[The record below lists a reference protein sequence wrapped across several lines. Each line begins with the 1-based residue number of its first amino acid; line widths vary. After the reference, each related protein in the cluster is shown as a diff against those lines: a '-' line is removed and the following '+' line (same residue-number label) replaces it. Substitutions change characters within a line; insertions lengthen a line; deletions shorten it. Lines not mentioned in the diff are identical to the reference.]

1 MTSLSP
7 ATLHRFMHHGIF
19 CADIGTSSLKAAF
32 ITEDGT
38 VLKFIRLLFPYPA
51 HAVDWI
57 QTFFAAWRSLP
68 ADYTVDVI
76 CVSGNGP
83 SLVAVPQ
90 NRRMSQAPINTATPL
105 SAASLLSDDV
115 INAIIDAAKN
125 DTLFLWNEPVPQGL
139 TVSGQQGA
147 TVPAPQEGTAS
158 IPPAG
163 ASLFL
168 PRIAAFRAKYPDVFA
183 GTALLFSGPEY
194 VSYLLTGAV
203 VTSLP
208 DPRYE
213 AAYWSKEELFRF
225 AEALHID
232 TERLAGLLP
241 PFAAAGTVIGHFCG
255 IPVIAGVPDFIAA
268 LIGTGTLMAGT
279 ACDRAGSS
287 EGINVCISQPCRFEK
302 TLLLPSVMPDLW
314 NLSSVIPS
322 SGAAF
327 SSFLVSHGFLGNDY
341 IAAMERIAAEPF
353 VASGAYPATFAG
365 QGRAFVEALAFR
377 IRHGCDL
384 LEQASGFHP
393 VYTLSGGQAHN
404 ALWCQMK
411 ADMTGRT
418 FALPAFDDGELVG
431 DAALALFA
439 LGRGDNLAAIA
450 QRLIRIKRYYE
461 PEQAAAQRYTEK
473 YLLHSETA

>member
-1 MTSLSP
+1 MQS
-7 ATLHRFMHHGIF
+7 GIL

-38 VLKFIRLLFPYPA
+38 VLKFIRLLFPQPV
-51 HAVDWI
+51 HAVDWV

-68 ADYTVDVI
+68 ADYAIEAI
-76 CVSGNGP
+76 CISGNGP

-90 NRRMSQAPINTATPL
+90 NRRAPEASIN
-105 SAASLLSDDV
+105 SAGRVPKIHINGDRHLFAVSLPPDDV
-115 INAIIDAAKN
+115 MNGIIDATKN

-139 TVSGQQGA
+139 TVSGPQCY
-147 TVPAPQEGTAS
+147 TVPALQEGTAS

-168 PRIAAFRAKYPDVFA
+168 PRIAAFRAKYPDVFDSA
-183 GTALLFSGPEY
+183 AQLFSGPEY
-194 VSYLLTGAV
+194 VSYLLTGAA

-225 AEALHID
+225 SEALHID
-232 TERLAGLLP
+232 TDRLAGLLP
-241 PFAAAGTVIGHFCG
+241 PFTAAGTVIGRFCG
-255 IPVIAGVPDFIAA
+255 IPVVAGVPDFIAA
-268 LIGTGTLMAGT
+268 LIGTGTLTAGT

-287 EGINVCISQPCRFEK
+287 EGINVCISQPHRAEK

-327 SSFLVSHGFLGNDY
+327 SDFLITHGLRGNDY

-353 VASGAYPATFAG
+353 AASGAYPATFAG
-365 QGRAFVEALAFR
+365 QGRAFVEELAFR

-404 ALWCQMK
+404 AIWCQMK
-411 ADMTGRT
+411 ADITGRT
-418 FALPAFDDGELVG
+418 FALPAFADGELIG
-431 DAALALFA
+431 DAALALYG

-461 PEQAAAQRYTEK
+461 PEPAAAHRYTEK
-473 YLLHSETA
+473 YSRR

>member
-1 MTSLSP
+1 MQ
-7 ATLHRFMHHGIF
+7 RGIL

-38 VLKFIRLLFPYPA
+38 VLKFIRLLYPQPVQ
-51 HAVDWI
+51 AVDWV
-57 QTFFAAWRSLP
+57 QAFFAAWHILP
-68 ADYTVDVI
+68 ADYTVEAI

-90 NRRMSQAPINTATPL
+90 NRRVPEANIN
-105 SAASLLSDDV
+105 SAGRIPKIHINVDRHLFSASLPPDDV
-115 INAIIDAAKN
+115 MNGIIDAAKN
-125 DTLFLWNEPVPQGL
+125 DTLFLWNEPVSQGL

-147 TVPAPQEGTAS
+147 TVPAPQDGAAS
-158 IPPAG
+158 IPPTG
-163 ASLFL
+163 LSLFL

-183 GTALLFSGPEY
+183 SAAQLFSGPEY
-194 VSYLLTGAV
+194 VSYLLTGAA

-225 AEALHID
+225 SEALHID

-241 PFAAAGTVIGHFCG
+241 PFTAAGTVIGYFCG

-268 LIGTGTLMAGT
+268 LIGTGTLTAGT

-287 EGINVCISQPCRFEK
+287 EGINVCISQPHRAEK

-365 QGRAFVEALAFR
+365 QGRAFVEELAFR

-404 ALWCQMK
+404 AIWCQMK

-418 FALPAFDDGELVG
+418 FALPAFADGELIG
-431 DAALALFA
+431 DAALAFYG

-461 PEQAAAQRYTEK
+461 PEPAAAQRYTEK
-473 YLLHSETA
+473 YSRR

>member
-1 MTSLSP
+1 MQS
-7 ATLHRFMHHGIF
+7 GIL

-38 VLKFIRLLFPYPA
+38 VLKFIRLLFPQPV
-51 HAVDWI
+51 HAVDWV
-57 QTFFAAWRSLP
+57 QTFFAAWRSFP
-68 ADYTVDVI
+68 ADYAIDAI
-76 CVSGNGP
+76 CISGNGP

-90 NRRMSQAPINTATPL
+90 NRRVPEASINSAGRVPKIHINVDRHL
-105 SAASLLSDDV
+105 FAASLPPDDV
-115 INAIIDAAKN
+115 MNGIIDAAKN
-125 DTLFLWNEPVPQGL
+125 DTLFLWNEPTPQGL
-139 TVSGQQGA
+139 TVSGPQCS
-147 TVPAPQEGTAS
+147 TIPALQEGTAS
-158 IPPAG
+158 IPPTG

-183 GTALLFSGPEY
+183 GAAQLFSGPEY
-194 VSYLLTGAV
+194 VSYLLTGAA

-225 AEALHID
+225 SEALHID

-241 PFAAAGTVIGHFCG
+241 PFTAAGTVIGRFCG
-255 IPVIAGVPDFIAA
+255 ISVIAGVPDFIAA
-268 LIGTGTLMAGT
+268 LIGTGTLTAGT

-287 EGINVCISQPCRFEK
+287 EGINVCISQPHRAEK

-353 VASGAYPATFAG
+353 AASGAYPATFAG
-365 QGRAFVEALAFR
+365 QGRAFVEELAFR

-393 VYTLSGGQAHN
+393 AYTLSGGQAHN
-404 ALWCQMK
+404 AIWCQMK

-418 FALPAFDDGELVG
+418 FALPAFADGELIG
-431 DAALALFA
+431 DAALALYG

-461 PEQAAAQRYTEK
+461 PEPAAAQLYTEK
-473 YLLHSETA
+473 YSRR

>member
-1 MTSLSP
+1 MQS
-7 ATLHRFMHHGIF
+7 GIL

-38 VLKFIRLLFPYPA
+38 VLKFIRLLFPQPV
-51 HAVDWI
+51 HAVDWV

-68 ADYTVDVI
+68 ADYAIEAI
-76 CVSGNGP
+76 CISGNGP

-90 NRRMSQAPINTATPL
+90 NRRAPEASTTAAAGSPSAGFSSAGGMNRVDLINGIL
-105 SAASLLSDDV
+105 E
-115 INAIIDAAKN
+115 AAKH
-125 DTLFLWNEPVPQGL
+125 DRLFLWNEPAPQGL
-139 TVSGQQGA
+139 TVSGPQCS
-147 TVPAPQEGTAS
+147 TVPALQEGAAS

-168 PRIAAFRAKYPDVFA
+168 PRIAAFRAKYPDVFDSA
-183 GTALLFSGPEY
+183 AQLFSGPEY
-194 VSYLLTGAV
+194 VSYLLTGAA

-225 AEALHID
+225 SEALHID

-241 PFAAAGTVIGHFCG
+241 PFTAAGTVIGRFCG
-255 IPVIAGVPDFIAA
+255 IPVVAGVPDFIAA
-268 LIGTGTLMAGT
+268 LIGTGTLTAGT

-287 EGINVCISQPCRFEK
+287 EGINVCISQPHRAEK

-327 SSFLVSHGFLGNDY
+327 SDFLITHGLRGNDY

-353 VASGAYPATFAG
+353 VVSRAYPATFEG
-365 QGRAFVEALAFR
+365 QGRTFVEELAFR
-377 IRHGCDL
+377 IRYGCDL

-404 ALWCQMK
+404 AIWCQMK
-411 ADMTGRT
+411 ADITGRT
-418 FALPAFDDGELVG
+418 FALPAFADGELIG
-431 DAALALFA
+431 DAALALYG

-450 QRLIRIKRYYE
+450 QRLIHIKRYYE
-461 PEQAAAQRYTEK
+461 PEPAAAHQYTEK
-473 YLLHSETA
+473 YSRC

>member
-1 MTSLSP
+1 MQS
-7 ATLHRFMHHGIF
+7 GIL

-38 VLKFIRLLFPYPA
+38 VLKFIRLLFPQPV
-51 HAVDWI
+51 HAVDWV

-68 ADYTVDVI
+68 ADYAIEAI
-76 CVSGNGP
+76 CISGNGP

-90 NRRMSQAPINTATPL
+90 NRRAPEASIN
-105 SAASLLSDDV
+105 SAGRVPKIHINGDRHLFAVSLPPDDV
-115 INAIIDAAKN
+115 MNGIIDATKN

-139 TVSGQQGA
+139 TVSGPQCY
-147 TVPAPQEGTAS
+147 TVPALQEGTAS

-168 PRIAAFRAKYPDVFA
+168 PRIAAFRAKYPDVFDSA
-183 GTALLFSGPEY
+183 AQLFSGPEY
-194 VSYLLTGAV
+194 VSYLLTGAA

-225 AEALHID
+225 SEALHID

-241 PFAAAGTVIGHFCG
+241 PFTAAGTVIGRFCG
-255 IPVIAGVPDFIAA
+255 IPVVAGVPDFIAA
-268 LIGTGTLMAGT
+268 LIGTGTLTAGT

-287 EGINVCISQPCRFEK
+287 EGINVCISQPHRAEK

-327 SSFLVSHGFLGNDY
+327 SDFLITHGLRGNDY

-353 VASGAYPATFAG
+353 AASGAYPATFAG
-365 QGRAFVEALAFR
+365 QGRAFVEELAFR

-404 ALWCQMK
+404 AIWCQMK
-411 ADMTGRT
+411 ADITGRT
-418 FALPAFDDGELVG
+418 FALPAFADGELIG
-431 DAALALFA
+431 DAALALYG

-461 PEQAAAQRYTEK
+461 PEPAAAHRYTEK
-473 YLLHSETA
+473 YSRR

>member
-1 MTSLSP
+1 MQS
-7 ATLHRFMHHGIF
+7 GIL

-38 VLKFIRLLFPYPA
+38 VVKFIRLLFPHPV
-51 HAVDWI
+51 HAVDWV

-68 ADYTVDVI
+68 ADYAIDAI
-76 CVSGNGP
+76 CISGNGP

-90 NRRMSQAPINTATPL
+90 NRRAPEASINAAGRVPKIHINVDRHL
-105 SAASLLSDDV
+105 FAASLPPDDV
-115 INAIIDAAKN
+115 MNGIIDAAKN
-125 DTLFLWNEPVPQGL
+125 DTLFLWNEPAPQGL
-139 TVSGQQGA
+139 TVSGPQRS
-147 TVPAPQEGTAS
+147 TVPALQEGTAS
-158 IPPAG
+158 IPSAG

-168 PRIAAFRAKYPDVFA
+168 PRIAAFRAKYPDVFDSA
-183 GTALLFSGPEY
+183 VQLFSGPEY
-194 VSYLLTGAV
+194 VSYLLTGAA

-268 LIGTGTLMAGT
+268 LIGTGTLTAGT

-287 EGINVCISQPCRFEK
+287 EGLNVCISQPRRAEK

-314 NLSSVIPS
+314 HLSSVIPS

-327 SSFLVSHGFLGNDY
+327 SDFLIAHGLRGNDY

-353 VASGAYPATFAG
+353 AASGAYPATFAG
-365 QGRAFVEALAFR
+365 QGRAFVEELAFR

-404 ALWCQMK
+404 AIWCQMK
-411 ADMTGRT
+411 ADMTGRN
-418 FALPAFDDGELVG
+418 FALPAFADGELIG
-431 DAALALFA
+431 DAALALYG
-439 LGRGDNLAAIA
+439 LGRGDSLASIA

-461 PEQAAAQRYTEK
+461 PEPAAAQRYTEK
-473 YLLHSETA
+473 YSRC

>member
-1 MTSLSP
+1 MQ
-7 ATLHRFMHHGIF
+7 RGIL

-38 VLKFIRLLFPYPA
+38 VLKFIRLLYPQPVQ
-51 HAVDWI
+51 AVDWV
-57 QTFFAAWRSLP
+57 QAFFAAWHILP
-68 ADYTVDVI
+68 ADYTVEAI

-90 NRRMSQAPINTATPL
+90 NCPMPQASINAATPL
-105 SAASLLSDDV
+105 SAASLPSAVPPDDV
-115 INAIIDAAKN
+115 INGIIDAAKN

-139 TVSGQQGA
+139 TVS
-147 TVPAPQEGTAS
+147 
-158 IPPAG
+158 IPLTG

-168 PRIAAFRAKYPDVFA
+168 PRIAAFRAKYPDIFA
-183 GTALLFSGPEY
+183 GAAQLFSGPEY
-194 VSYLLTGAV
+194 VSYLLTGTA

-208 DPRYE
+208 DPRYD
-213 AAYWSKEELFRF
+213 AAYWRKEELFRF
-225 AEALHID
+225 SEALHID

-241 PFAAAGTVIGHFCG
+241 PFTAAGTVIGRFCG
-255 IPVIAGVPDFIAA
+255 IPVVAGVPDFIAA
-268 LIGTGTLMAGT
+268 LIGTGTLTAGT

-287 EGINVCISQPCRFEK
+287 EGINVCISQPRRAEK
-302 TLLLPSVMPDLW
+302 TLLLPSVIPDLW

-341 IAAMERIAAEPF
+341 IAAMERIAEEPF

-365 QGRAFVEALAFR
+365 QGRAFVEELAFR

-404 ALWCQMK
+404 AIWCQMK

-418 FALPAFDDGELVG
+418 FALPAFADGELIG
-431 DAALALFA
+431 DAALALYG
-439 LGRGDNLAAIA
+439 LGRGDNLASIA

-461 PEQAAAQRYTEK
+461 PEPTAAHQYTEK
-473 YLLHSETA
+473 YLYR

>member
-1 MTSLSP
+1 MQS
-7 ATLHRFMHHGIF
+7 GIL

-32 ITEDGT
+32 ITEAGT
-38 VLKFIRLLFPYPA
+38 VLKFIRLLFPQPVQ
-51 HAVDWI
+51 AVDWV
-57 QTFFAAWRSLP
+57 QAFFAAWHILP
-68 ADYTVDVI
+68 ADYTVEAI

-83 SLVAVPQ
+83 SFVAVPQ
-90 NRRMSQAPINTATPL
+90 NRRVPEANIN
-105 SAASLLSDDV
+105 SAGRVPKIHINVDRHLFSASLPPDDV
-115 INAIIDAAKN
+115 MNGIIDVAKN
-125 DTLFLWNEPVPQGL
+125 DTLFLWNEPVSQGL

-147 TVPAPQEGTAS
+147 TIPAPQDGAAS
-158 IPPAG
+158 IPPTG
-163 ASLFL
+163 LSLFL

-183 GTALLFSGPEY
+183 GAAQLFSGAEY

-225 AEALHID
+225 SEALHID

-241 PFAAAGTVIGHFCG
+241 PFTAAGTVIGRFCG

-268 LIGTGTLMAGT
+268 LIGTGTLTAGT

-287 EGINVCISQPCRFEK
+287 EGINVCISQPHRAEK

-353 VASGAYPATFAG
+353 AASGAYPATFAG
-365 QGRAFVEALAFR
+365 QGRAFVEELAFR

-404 ALWCQMK
+404 AIWCQMK
-411 ADMTGRT
+411 ANMTGRT
-418 FALPAFDDGELVG
+418 FALPAFADGELIG
-431 DAALALFA
+431 DAALAFYG

-461 PEQAAAQRYTEK
+461 PEPAAAQRYTEK
-473 YLLHSETA
+473 YSRR

>member
-1 MTSLSP
+1 
-7 ATLHRFMHHGIF
+7 MHYGIF

-38 VLKFIRLLFPYPA
+38 VLKFIRLLFPQPVQ
-51 HAVDWI
+51 AVDWV
-57 QTFFAAWRSLP
+57 QAFFAAWHTLP
-68 ADYTVDVI
+68 ADYVIEAI

-90 NRRMSQAPINTATPL
+90 SCPMPQASINAATPL
-105 SAASLLSDDV
+105 SAASLLSAVSPDDV
-115 INAIIDAAKN
+115 INGIIDTAKN

-139 TVSGQQGA
+139 TVSGQQSS
-147 TVPAPQEGTAS
+147 TVPALQERTAS

-168 PRIAAFRAKYPDVFA
+168 PRIAAFRVKYPDIFA

-194 VSYLLTGAV
+194 VSYLLTGTA

-213 AAYWSKEELFRF
+213 AAYWNKEELFRF
-225 AEALHID
+225 SEVLHID

-241 PFAAAGTVIGHFCG
+241 PFAAAGTVIGRFCG

-268 LIGTGTLMAGT
+268 LIGTGTLTAGT

-287 EGINVCISQPCRFEK
+287 EGINVCISQPRRAEK
-302 TLLLPSVMPDLW
+302 TLLLPSVMSDLW

-341 IAAMERIAAEPF
+341 IAAMERIAEEPF

-365 QGRAFVEALAFR
+365 QGRAFVEDLAFR

-384 LEQASGFHP
+384 LEQVSGFHP

-404 ALWCQMK
+404 AIWCQMK

-418 FALPAFDDGELVG
+418 FALPAFADGELIG
-431 DAALALFA
+431 DAALALFG
-439 LGRGDNLAAIA
+439 LGRGDNLASIA

-461 PEQAAAQRYTEK
+461 PEPAAAHQYTEK
-473 YLLHSETA
+473 YSRR

>member
-1 MTSLSP
+1 MQS
-7 ATLHRFMHHGIF
+7 GIL

-38 VLKFIRLLFPYPA
+38 VLKFIRLLFPQPV
-51 HAVDWI
+51 HAVDWV

-68 ADYTVDVI
+68 ADYAIEAI
-76 CVSGNGP
+76 CISGNGP

-90 NRRMSQAPINTATPL
+90 NRRAPEASIN
-105 SAASLLSDDV
+105 SAGRVPKIHINGDRHLFAVSLPPDDV
-115 INAIIDAAKN
+115 MNGIIDAIKN
-125 DTLFLWNEPVPQGL
+125 DTLFLWNEPAPQGL
-139 TVSGQQGA
+139 TVSGPQCY
-147 TVPAPQEGTAS
+147 TVPALQEGTAS

-168 PRIAAFRAKYPDVFA
+168 PRIAAFRAKYPDVFDSA
-183 GTALLFSGPEY
+183 AQLFSGSEY
-194 VSYLLTGAV
+194 VSYLLTGAA

-225 AEALHID
+225 SEALHID

-241 PFAAAGTVIGHFCG
+241 PFTAAGTVIGRFCG
-255 IPVIAGVPDFIAA
+255 IPVVAGVPDFIAA
-268 LIGTGTLMAGT
+268 LIGTGTLTAGT

-287 EGINVCISQPCRFEK
+287 EGINVCISQPHRAEK

-327 SSFLVSHGFLGNDY
+327 SDFLITHGLRGNDY

-353 VASGAYPATFAG
+353 AASGAYPATFAG
-365 QGRAFVEALAFR
+365 QGRAFVEELAFR

-404 ALWCQMK
+404 AIWCQMK
-411 ADMTGRT
+411 ADITGRT
-418 FALPAFDDGELVG
+418 FALPAFADGELIG
-431 DAALALFA
+431 DAALALYG

-461 PEQAAAQRYTEK
+461 PEPAAAHRYTEK
-473 YLLHSETA
+473 YSRR

>member
-1 MTSLSP
+1 MQS
-7 ATLHRFMHHGIF
+7 GIF

-38 VLKFIRLLFPYPA
+38 VLKFIRLLFPQPVQ
-51 HAVDWI
+51 AVDWV
-57 QTFFAAWRSLP
+57 QAFFAAWRGLP
-68 ADYTVDVI
+68 ADYVVEAI

-90 NRRMSQAPINTATPL
+90 NQPMPQAPINAATPL
-105 SAASLLSDDV
+105 SAASLSSAVLSDDG
-115 INAIIDAAKN
+115 INGIIDAAKN

-139 TVSGQQGA
+139 TVSGQQSS
-147 TVPAPQEGTAS
+147 TVPALQERTAS

-168 PRIAAFRAKYPDVFA
+168 PRIAAFRVKYPDVFA
-183 GTALLFSGPEY
+183 GTAMLFSGPEY
-194 VSYLLTGAV
+194 VSYLLTGAA

-225 AEALHID
+225 AEVLHID

-241 PFAAAGTVIGHFCG
+241 PFAAAGTVIGRFCG

-268 LIGTGTLMAGT
+268 LIGTGTLTAGT

-287 EGINVCISQPCRFEK
+287 EGINVCISQPRRAEK
-302 TLLLPSVMPDLW
+302 TLLLPSVMPNLW

-341 IAAMERIAAEPF
+341 IAAMERIAEEPF

-365 QGRAFVEALAFR
+365 QGRAFVEELSFR

-393 VYTLSGGQAHN
+393 MYTLSGGQAHN
-404 ALWCQMK
+404 AIWCQMK

-418 FALPAFDDGELVG
+418 FALPAFADGELIG
-431 DAALALFA
+431 DAALALFG

-461 PEQAAAQRYTEK
+461 PEPAVAHRYTEK
-473 YLLHSETA
+473 YSRC

>member
-1 MTSLSP
+1 M
-7 ATLHRFMHHGIF
+7 
-19 CADIGTSSLKAAF
+19 
-32 ITEDGT
+32 
-38 VLKFIRLLFPYPA
+38 
-51 HAVDWI
+51 

-68 ADYTVDVI
+68 ADYAIEAI
-76 CVSGNGP
+76 CISGNGP

-90 NRRMSQAPINTATPL
+90 NRRAPEASINAAGRVPKIHINVDRHL
-105 SAASLLSDDV
+105 FAASLPPDDV
-115 INAIIDAAKN
+115 MNGIIDAAKN
-125 DTLFLWNEPVPQGL
+125 DTLFLWNEPAPQGL
-139 TVSGQQGA
+139 TVSGPQRS
-147 TVPAPQEGTAS
+147 TVPALQEGTAS

-168 PRIAAFRAKYPDVFA
+168 PRIAAFRAKYPDVFDSA
-183 GTALLFSGPEY
+183 VQLFSGPEY
-194 VSYLLTGAV
+194 VSYLLTGAA

-213 AAYWSKEELFRF
+213 AAYWSKEELFLF

-232 TERLAGLLP
+232 TENLAGLLP

-268 LIGTGTLMAGT
+268 LIGTGTLTAGT

-287 EGINVCISQPCRFEK
+287 EGLNVCISQPRRAEK

-327 SSFLVSHGFLGNDY
+327 SDFLIAHGLRGNDY

-353 VASGAYPATFAG
+353 AASGAYPATFAG
-365 QGRAFVEALAFR
+365 QGRAFVEELAFR

-384 LEQASGFHP
+384 LEEASGFHP

-404 ALWCQMK
+404 AIWCQMK
-411 ADMTGRT
+411 ADMTGRN
-418 FALPAFDDGELVG
+418 FALPAFADGELIG
-431 DAALALFA
+431 DAALALYG
-439 LGRGDNLAAIA
+439 LGRGDSLASIA

-473 YLLHSETA
+473 YSRR

>member
-1 MTSLSP
+1 MQS
-7 ATLHRFMHHGIF
+7 GIL

-38 VLKFIRLLFPYPA
+38 VLKFIRLLFPQPV
-51 HAVDWI
+51 HAVDWV

-68 ADYTVDVI
+68 ADYAIEAI
-76 CVSGNGP
+76 CISGNGP

-90 NRRMSQAPINTATPL
+90 NRRAPEASINSAGRVPKIHINGDRHL
-105 SAASLLSDDV
+105 FAASLPPDDV
-115 INAIIDAAKN
+115 MNGIIDATKN

-139 TVSGQQGA
+139 TVSGPQCY
-147 TVPAPQEGTAS
+147 TVPALQEGAAS

-168 PRIAAFRAKYPDVFA
+168 PRIAAFRAKYPDVFDSA
-183 GTALLFSGPEY
+183 AQLFSGPEY
-194 VSYLLTGAV
+194 VSYLLTGAA

-225 AEALHID
+225 SEALHID

-241 PFAAAGTVIGHFCG
+241 PFTAAGTVIGRFCG
-255 IPVIAGVPDFIAA
+255 IPVVAGVPDFIAA
-268 LIGTGTLMAGT
+268 LIGTGTLTAGT

-287 EGINVCISQPCRFEK
+287 EGINVCISQPHRAEK

-327 SSFLVSHGFLGNDY
+327 SDFLITHGLRGNDY

-353 VASGAYPATFAG
+353 AASGAYPATFAG
-365 QGRAFVEALAFR
+365 QGRAFVEELAFR

-404 ALWCQMK
+404 AIWCQMK
-411 ADMTGRT
+411 ADITGRT
-418 FALPAFDDGELVG
+418 FALPAFADGELIG
-431 DAALALFA
+431 DAALALYG

-461 PEQAAAQRYTEK
+461 PEPAAAHRYTEK
-473 YLLHSETA
+473 YSRR

>member
-1 MTSLSP
+1 MQS
-7 ATLHRFMHHGIF
+7 GIL

-38 VLKFIRLLFPYPA
+38 VLKFIRLLFPQPV
-51 HAVDWI
+51 HAVDWV
-57 QTFFAAWRSLP
+57 QTFFAAWRSFP
-68 ADYTVDVI
+68 ADYAIEAI
-76 CVSGNGP
+76 CISGNGP

-90 NRRMSQAPINTATPL
+90 NRRVPEASINSAGRVPKIHINVDRHL
-105 SAASLLSDDV
+105 FAASLPPDDV
-115 INAIIDAAKN
+115 MNGIIDAAKN
-125 DTLFLWNEPVPQGL
+125 DTLFLWNEPVSQGL

-147 TVPAPQEGTAS
+147 TIPAPQDGAAS
-158 IPPAG
+158 IPPTG
-163 ASLFL
+163 LSLFL

-183 GTALLFSGPEY
+183 GAAQLFSGSEY

-225 AEALHID
+225 SEALHID

-241 PFAAAGTVIGHFCG
+241 PFTAAGTVIGRFCG

-268 LIGTGTLMAGT
+268 LIGTGTLTAGT

-287 EGINVCISQPCRFEK
+287 EGINVCISQPHRAEK

-353 VASGAYPATFAG
+353 AASGAYPATFAG
-365 QGRAFVEALAFR
+365 QGRAFVEELAFR

-393 VYTLSGGQAHN
+393 AYTLSGGQAHN
-404 ALWCQMK
+404 AIWCQMK

-418 FALPAFDDGELVG
+418 FALPAFADGELIG
-431 DAALALFA
+431 DAALALYG

-461 PEQAAAQRYTEK
+461 PEPAVAHRYTEK
-473 YLLHSETA
+473 YSRC

>member
-1 MTSLSP
+1 MQS
-7 ATLHRFMHHGIF
+7 GIL

-38 VLKFIRLLFPYPA
+38 VLKFIRLLFPQPV
-51 HAVDWI
+51 HAVDWV
-57 QTFFAAWRSLP
+57 QTFFAAWRSFP
-68 ADYTVDVI
+68 ADYAIEAI
-76 CVSGNGP
+76 CISGNGP

-90 NRRMSQAPINTATPL
+90 NRRVPEANIN
-105 SAASLLSDDV
+105 SAGRIPKIHINVDRHLFSASLPPDDV
-115 INAIIDAAKN
+115 MNGIIDAAKN
-125 DTLFLWNEPVPQGL
+125 DTLFLWNEPVSQGL

-147 TVPAPQEGTAS
+147 TVPAPQDGAAS
-158 IPPAG
+158 IPPTG
-163 ASLFL
+163 LSLFL

-183 GTALLFSGPEY
+183 GAAQLFSGPEY
-194 VSYLLTGAV
+194 VSYLLTGAA

-225 AEALHID
+225 SEALHID

-241 PFAAAGTVIGHFCG
+241 PFTAAGTVIGYFCG

-268 LIGTGTLMAGT
+268 LIGTGTLTAGT

-287 EGINVCISQPCRFEK
+287 EGINVCISQPRRAEK

-353 VASGAYPATFAG
+353 AASGAYPATFAG
-365 QGRAFVEALAFR
+365 QGRAFVEELAFR

-384 LEQASGFHP
+384 LEQASGFNP

-404 ALWCQMK
+404 AIWCQMK

-418 FALPAFDDGELVG
+418 FALPAFADGELIG
-431 DAALALFA
+431 DAALAFYG

-461 PEQAAAQRYTEK
+461 PEPAAAQRYTEK
-473 YLLHSETA
+473 YSRR

>member
-1 MTSLSP
+1 MQS
-7 ATLHRFMHHGIF
+7 GIF

-38 VLKFIRLLFPYPA
+38 VLKFIRLLFPQPVQ
-51 HAVDWI
+51 AVDWV
-57 QTFFAAWRSLP
+57 QTFFTAWHTLP
-68 ADYTVDVI
+68 ADYVIEAI

-90 NRRMSQAPINTATPL
+90 NCPMPQASINAATPL
-105 SAASLLSDDV
+105 SAASLPSAVPPDDV
-115 INAIIDAAKN
+115 INGIIDAAKN

-139 TVSGQQGA
+139 TVS
-147 TVPAPQEGTAS
+147 
-158 IPPAG
+158 IPLTG

-168 PRIAAFRAKYPDVFA
+168 PRIAAFRAKYPDIFA
-183 GTALLFSGPEY
+183 GAAQLFSGPEY
-194 VSYLLTGAV
+194 VSYLLTGTA

-208 DPRYE
+208 DPRYD
-213 AAYWSKEELFRF
+213 AAYWRKEELFRF
-225 AEALHID
+225 SEALHID

-241 PFAAAGTVIGHFCG
+241 PFTAAGTVIGRFCG
-255 IPVIAGVPDFIAA
+255 IPVVAGVPDFIAA
-268 LIGTGTLMAGT
+268 LIGTGTLTAGT

-287 EGINVCISQPCRFEK
+287 EGINVCISQPRRAEK
-302 TLLLPSVMPDLW
+302 TLLLPSVIPDLW

-341 IAAMERIAAEPF
+341 IAAMERIAEEPF

-365 QGRAFVEALAFR
+365 QGRAFVEELAFR

-404 ALWCQMK
+404 AIWCQMK

-418 FALPAFDDGELVG
+418 FALPAFADGELIG
-431 DAALALFA
+431 DAALALYG
-439 LGRGDNLAAIA
+439 LGRGDNLASIA

-461 PEQAAAQRYTEK
+461 PEPTAAHQYTEK
-473 YLLHSETA
+473 YLYR

>member
-1 MTSLSP
+1 
-7 ATLHRFMHHGIF
+7 MHYGIF

-32 ITEDGT
+32 ITEEGT
-38 VLKFIRLLFPYPA
+38 VLKFIRLLFPQPVQ
-51 HAVDWI
+51 AVDWV
-57 QTFFAAWRSLP
+57 QTFFTAWHTLP
-68 ADYTVDVI
+68 ADYAIEAI

-90 NRRMSQAPINTATPL
+90 NCRVSQAPINTAAPL
-105 SAASLLSDDV
+105 SAASLPSAVPPDDV
-115 INAIIDAAKN
+115 INGIIDAAKN

-139 TVSGQQGA
+139 TVPAQQDR
-147 TVPAPQEGTAS
+147 TTS
-158 IPPAG
+158 IPPVG

-168 PRIAAFRAKYPDVFA
+168 PRIAAFRAKYPDIFA
-183 GTALLFSGPEY
+183 GAAQLFSGPEY
-194 VSYLLTGAV
+194 VSYLLTGAA

-225 AEALHID
+225 SEALHID

-241 PFAAAGTVIGHFCG
+241 PFAAAGTVIGRFCG

-268 LIGTGTLMAGT
+268 LIGTGTLTAGT

-287 EGINVCISQPCRFEK
+287 EGINVCILQPRRAEK
-302 TLLLPSVMPDLW
+302 TLLLPSIMPDLW

-353 VASGAYPATFAG
+353 VTSGAYPATFAG
-365 QGRAFVEALAFR
+365 QGRAFVEELAFR

-404 ALWCQMK
+404 AIWCRMK

-418 FALPAFDDGELVG
+418 FALPAFADGELIG
-431 DAALALFA
+431 DAALALYG

-461 PEQAAAQRYTEK
+461 PEPAAAHRYTEK
-473 YLLHSETA
+473 YSRC

>member
-1 MTSLSP
+1 MQS
-7 ATLHRFMHHGIF
+7 GIL

-38 VLKFIRLLFPYPA
+38 VLKFIRLLFPQPV
-51 HAVDWI
+51 HAVDWV
-57 QTFFAAWRSLP
+57 QTFFAAWRSFP
-68 ADYTVDVI
+68 ADYAIEAI
-76 CVSGNGP
+76 CISGNGP

-90 NRRMSQAPINTATPL
+90 NRCVPEASINSAGRVPKIHINVDRHL
-105 SAASLLSDDV
+105 FAASLSSAVPPDDV
-115 INAIIDAAKN
+115 INGIIDAAKN
-125 DTLFLWNEPVPQGL
+125 DTLFLWNEP
-139 TVSGQQGA
+139 
-147 TVPAPQEGTAS
+147 APQEGVAS
-158 IPPAG
+158 IPPTG

-168 PRIAAFRAKYPDVFA
+168 PRIAAFRAKYPDVFDSA
-183 GTALLFSGPEY
+183 AQLFSGSEY
-194 VSYLLTGAV
+194 VSYLLTGAA

-225 AEALHID
+225 SEALHID

-241 PFAAAGTVIGHFCG
+241 PFTAAGTVIGRFCG
-255 IPVIAGVPDFIAA
+255 IPVVAGVPDFIAA
-268 LIGTGTLMAGT
+268 LIGTGTLTAGT

-287 EGINVCISQPCRFEK
+287 EGINVCISQPHRAEK

-327 SSFLVSHGFLGNDY
+327 SDFLITHGLRGNDY

-353 VASGAYPATFAG
+353 AASGAYPATFAG
-365 QGRAFVEALAFR
+365 QGRAFVEELAFR

-393 VYTLSGGQAHN
+393 VYILSGGQAHN
-404 ALWCQMK
+404 AVWCQMK

-418 FALPAFDDGELVG
+418 FALPAFADGELIG
-431 DAALALFA
+431 DAALALYG
-439 LGRGDNLAAIA
+439 LGRGDNLASIA
-450 QRLIRIKRYYE
+450 QRLIRIERYYE
-461 PEQAAAQRYTEK
+461 PEPAAAHRYTEK
-473 YLLHSETA
+473 YLLHSEMSYLTH

>member
-1 MTSLSP
+1 MQS
-7 ATLHRFMHHGIF
+7 GIL

-38 VLKFIRLLFPYPA
+38 VLKFIRLLFPQPV
-51 HAVDWI
+51 HAVDWV

-68 ADYTVDVI
+68 ADYAIEAI
-76 CVSGNGP
+76 CISGNGP

-90 NRRMSQAPINTATPL
+90 NRRAPEASIN
-105 SAASLLSDDV
+105 SAGRVPKIHINGDRHLFAVSLPPDDV
-115 INAIIDAAKN
+115 MNGIIDAIKN
-125 DTLFLWNEPVPQGL
+125 DTLFLWNEPAPQGL
-139 TVSGQQGA
+139 TVSGSQCY
-147 TVPAPQEGTAS
+147 TVPALQEGTAS

-168 PRIAAFRAKYPDVFA
+168 PRIAAFRGKYPDVFDSA
-183 GTALLFSGPEY
+183 AQLFSGPEY
-194 VSYLLTGAV
+194 VSYLLTGTA

-225 AEALHID
+225 SEALHID

-241 PFAAAGTVIGHFCG
+241 PFTAAGTVIGRFCG
-255 IPVIAGVPDFIAA
+255 IPVVAGVPDFIAA
-268 LIGTGTLMAGT
+268 LIGTGTLTAGT

-287 EGINVCISQPCRFEK
+287 EGINVCISQPHRAEK

-327 SSFLVSHGFLGNDY
+327 SDFLITHGLRGNDY

-353 VASGAYPATFAG
+353 VVSRAYPATFEG
-365 QGRAFVEALAFR
+365 QGRTFVEELAFR
-377 IRHGCDL
+377 IRYGCDL

-404 ALWCQMK
+404 AIWCQMK
-411 ADMTGRT
+411 ADITGRT
-418 FALPAFDDGELVG
+418 FALPAFADGELIG
-431 DAALALFA
+431 DAALALYG

-450 QRLIRIKRYYE
+450 QRLIHIKRYYE
-461 PEQAAAQRYTEK
+461 PEPAAAHQYTEK
-473 YLLHSETA
+473 YSRR

>member
-1 MTSLSP
+1 MQS
-7 ATLHRFMHHGIF
+7 GIL

-38 VLKFIRLLFPYPA
+38 VLKFIRLLFPQPV
-51 HAVDWI
+51 HAVDWV

-68 ADYTVDVI
+68 ADYAIEAI
-76 CVSGNGP
+76 CISGNGP

-90 NRRMSQAPINTATPL
+90 NRRAPEASIN
-105 SAASLLSDDV
+105 SAGRVPKIHINGDRHLFAVSLPPDDV
-115 INAIIDAAKN
+115 MNGIIDATKN

-139 TVSGQQGA
+139 TVSGPQCY
-147 TVPAPQEGTAS
+147 TVPALQEGTAS

-163 ASLFL
+163 VSLFL
-168 PRIAAFRAKYPDVFA
+168 PRIAAFRAKYPDVFDSA
-183 GTALLFSGPEY
+183 AQLFSGPEY
-194 VSYLLTGAV
+194 VSYLLTGAA

-225 AEALHID
+225 SEALHID

-241 PFAAAGTVIGHFCG
+241 PFTAAGTVIGRFCG
-255 IPVIAGVPDFIAA
+255 IPVVAGVPDFIAA
-268 LIGTGTLMAGT
+268 LIGTGTLTAGT

-287 EGINVCISQPCRFEK
+287 EGINVCISQPHRAEK

-327 SSFLVSHGFLGNDY
+327 SDFLITHGLRGNDY

-353 VASGAYPATFAG
+353 VVSRAYPATFEG
-365 QGRAFVEALAFR
+365 QGRAFVEELAFR

-404 ALWCQMK
+404 AIWCQMK
-411 ADMTGRT
+411 ADITGRT
-418 FALPAFDDGELVG
+418 FALPAFADGELIG
-431 DAALALFA
+431 DAALALYG

-461 PEQAAAQRYTEK
+461 PEPAAAHRYTEK
-473 YLLHSETA
+473 YSRC

>member
-1 MTSLSP
+1 MQS
-7 ATLHRFMHHGIF
+7 GIL
-19 CADIGTSSLKAAF
+19 CADIGTSSLKAVF

-38 VLKFIRLLFPYPA
+38 VLKFIRLLFPQPV
-51 HAVDWI
+51 HAVDWM
-57 QTFFAAWRSLP
+57 QTFFAAWRSFP
-68 ADYTVDVI
+68 ADYAIEAI
-76 CVSGNGP
+76 CISGNGP

-90 NRRMSQAPINTATPL
+90 NRRAPEASINSAGRVPKIHINVDRHL
-105 SAASLLSDDV
+105 FAASLSSAVPPDDV
-115 INAIIDAAKN
+115 MNGIIDAAKN
-125 DTLFLWNEPVPQGL
+125 DTLFLWNEPAPQGL
-139 TVSGQQGA
+139 TGSGSQCSTA
-147 TVPAPQEGTAS
+147 PAAQEGTAS
-158 IPPAG
+158 IPSAG

-168 PRIAAFRAKYPDVFA
+168 PRIAAFRAKYPDVFDSA
-183 GTALLFSGPEY
+183 AQLFSGPEY
-194 VSYLLTGAV
+194 VSYLLTGAA

-225 AEALHID
+225 SEALHID
-232 TERLAGLLP
+232 TERVAGLLP
-241 PFAAAGTVIGHFCG
+241 PFTAAGTVIGRFCG

-268 LIGTGTLMAGT
+268 LIGTGTLTAGT

-287 EGINVCISQPCRFEK
+287 EGINVCISQPRRAEK
-302 TLLLPSVMPDLW
+302 TLLLPSVIPDLW

-341 IAAMERIAAEPF
+341 IAAMERIAEEPF

-365 QGRAFVEALAFR
+365 QGRAFVESLAFR

-404 ALWCQMK
+404 AIWCQMK
-411 ADMTGRT
+411 ADITGRI
-418 FALPAFDDGELVG
+418 FALPAFADGELIG
-431 DAALALFA
+431 DAALAFYG
-439 LGRGDNLAAIA
+439 LGRGDSLASIA

-461 PEQAAAQRYTEK
+461 PEPAAAHQYTEK
-473 YLLHSETA
+473 YSRR

>member
-1 MTSLSP
+1 MQS
-7 ATLHRFMHHGIF
+7 GIL

-38 VLKFIRLLFPYPA
+38 VLKFIRLLFPQPV
-51 HAVDWI
+51 HAVDWV

-68 ADYTVDVI
+68 ADYAIEAI
-76 CVSGNGP
+76 CISGNGP

-90 NRRMSQAPINTATPL
+90 NRRAPEASIN
-105 SAASLLSDDV
+105 SAGRVPKIHINGDRHLFAVSLPPDDV
-115 INAIIDAAKN
+115 MNGIIDATKN

-139 TVSGQQGA
+139 TVSGPQCY
-147 TVPAPQEGTAS
+147 TVPALQEGTAS

-168 PRIAAFRAKYPDVFA
+168 PRIAAFRAKYPDVFDSA
-183 GTALLFSGPEY
+183 AQLFSGPEY
-194 VSYLLTGAV
+194 VSYLLTGAA

-225 AEALHID
+225 SEALHID
-232 TERLAGLLP
+232 TDRLAGLLP
-241 PFAAAGTVIGHFCG
+241 PFTAAGTVIGRFCG
-255 IPVIAGVPDFIAA
+255 IPVVAGVPDFIAA
-268 LIGTGTLMAGT
+268 LIGTGTLTAGT

-287 EGINVCISQPCRFEK
+287 EGINVCISQPHRAEK

-327 SSFLVSHGFLGNDY
+327 SDFLITHGLRGNDY

-353 VASGAYPATFAG
+353 AASGAYPATFAG
-365 QGRAFVEALAFR
+365 QGRAFVEELAFR

-393 VYTLSGGQAHN
+393 VYTLSGGQAHH
-404 ALWCQMK
+404 AIWCQMK
-411 ADMTGRT
+411 ANMTGRT
-418 FALPAFDDGELVG
+418 FALPAFADGELIG
-431 DAALALFA
+431 DAALALYG

-461 PEQAAAQRYTEK
+461 PEPAAAHRYTEK
-473 YLLHSETA
+473 YSRR

>member
-1 MTSLSP
+1 MQ
-7 ATLHRFMHHGIF
+7 RGIL

-38 VLKFIRLLFPYPA
+38 VLKFIRLLYPQPVQ
-51 HAVDWI
+51 AVDWV
-57 QTFFAAWRSLP
+57 QAFFAAWHILP
-68 ADYTVDVI
+68 ADYTVEAI

-90 NRRMSQAPINTATPL
+90 NRRVPEANIN
-105 SAASLLSDDV
+105 SAGRIPKIHINVDRHLFSASLPPDDV
-115 INAIIDAAKN
+115 MNGIIDAAKN
-125 DTLFLWNEPVPQGL
+125 DILFLWNEPVSQGL

-147 TVPAPQEGTAS
+147 TVPAPQDGAAS
-158 IPPAG
+158 IPPTG
-163 ASLFL
+163 LSLFL

-183 GTALLFSGPEY
+183 GAAQLFSGPEY
-194 VSYLLTGAV
+194 VSYLLTGAA
-203 VTSLP
+203 VTILP

-225 AEALHID
+225 SEALHID

-241 PFAAAGTVIGHFCG
+241 PFTAAGTVIGRFCG

-268 LIGTGTLMAGT
+268 LIGTGTLTAGT

-287 EGINVCISQPCRFEK
+287 EGINVCISQPHRAEK

-353 VASGAYPATFAG
+353 AASGAYPATFAG
-365 QGRAFVEALAFR
+365 QGRAFVEELAFR

-404 ALWCQMK
+404 AIWCQMK
-411 ADMTGRT
+411 ANMTGRT
-418 FALPAFDDGELVG
+418 FALPAFADGELIG
-431 DAALALFA
+431 DAALAFYG

-461 PEQAAAQRYTEK
+461 PEPAAAQLYTEK
-473 YLLHSETA
+473 YSRR

>member
-1 MTSLSP
+1 MQS
-7 ATLHRFMHHGIF
+7 GIF

-38 VLKFIRLLFPYPA
+38 VLKFIRLLFPQPVQ
-51 HAVDWI
+51 AVDWV
-57 QTFFAAWRSLP
+57 QAFFAAWHTLP
-68 ADYTVDVI
+68 ADYVIEAI

-90 NRRMSQAPINTATPL
+90 NRRMPQASINTAAPL
-105 SAASLLSDDV
+105 STASLPSAVLSDDG
-115 INAIIDAAKN
+115 INGIIDAAKN

-139 TVSGQQGA
+139 TVSGQRGA
-147 TVPAPQEGTAS
+147 TVPEPQKGTAS
-158 IPPAG
+158 IPAAG
-163 ASLFL
+163 LSLFL
-168 PRIAAFRAKYPDVFA
+168 PRIAAFRVKYPDVFSGA
-183 GTALLFSGPEY
+183 ALLFSGPEY
-194 VSYLLTGAV
+194 VSYLLTGTA

-225 AEALHID
+225 SEALHID

-241 PFAAAGTVIGHFCG
+241 PFTAAGTVIGRFCG

-268 LIGTGTLMAGT
+268 LIGTGTLTAGT

-287 EGINVCISQPCRFEK
+287 EGINVCISQPRRAEK

-341 IAAMERIAAEPF
+341 IAAMERIAEEPF

-365 QGRAFVEALAFR
+365 QGRAFVEDLAFR

-384 LEQASGFHP
+384 LEQVSGFHP

-404 ALWCQMK
+404 AIWCQMK

-418 FALPAFDDGELVG
+418 FALPAFADGELIG
-431 DAALALFA
+431 DAALALYG
-439 LGRGDNLAAIA
+439 LGRGDTLAAIA
-450 QRLIRIKRYYE
+450 QQLIRIKRYYE
-461 PEQAAAQRYTEK
+461 PEPAVAHRYTEK
-473 YLLHSETA
+473 YSRC

>member
-1 MTSLSP
+1 MQS
-7 ATLHRFMHHGIF
+7 GIL

-38 VLKFIRLLFPYPA
+38 VLKFIRLLFPQPV
-51 HAVDWI
+51 HAVDWV

-68 ADYTVDVI
+68 ADYAIEAI
-76 CVSGNGP
+76 CISGNGP

-90 NRRMSQAPINTATPL
+90 NRRAPEASTTAAAGSPSAGFSSAGGMNRVDLINGIL
-105 SAASLLSDDV
+105 E
-115 INAIIDAAKN
+115 AAKH
-125 DTLFLWNEPVPQGL
+125 DRLFLWNEPPPQGL
-139 TVSGQQGA
+139 TVSGPQCS
-147 TVPAPQEGTAS
+147 TVPALQEGAAS

-168 PRIAAFRAKYPDVFA
+168 PRIAAFRAKYPDVFDSA
-183 GTALLFSGPEY
+183 AQLFSGPEY
-194 VSYLLTGAV
+194 VSYLLTGAA

-225 AEALHID
+225 SEALHID

-241 PFAAAGTVIGHFCG
+241 PFTAAGTVIGRFCG
-255 IPVIAGVPDFIAA
+255 IPVVAGVPDFIAA
-268 LIGTGTLMAGT
+268 LIGTGTLTAGT

-287 EGINVCISQPCRFEK
+287 EGINVCISQPHRAEK

-327 SSFLVSHGFLGNDY
+327 SDFLITHGLRGNDY

-353 VASGAYPATFAG
+353 VVSRAYPATFEG
-365 QGRAFVEALAFR
+365 QGRTFVEELAFR
-377 IRHGCDL
+377 IRYGCDL

-404 ALWCQMK
+404 AIWCQMK
-411 ADMTGRT
+411 ADITGRT
-418 FALPAFDDGELVG
+418 FALPAFADGELIG
-431 DAALALFA
+431 DAALALYG

-450 QRLIRIKRYYE
+450 QRLIHIKRYYE
-461 PEQAAAQRYTEK
+461 PEPAAAHQYTEK
-473 YLLHSETA
+473 YSRR

>member
-1 MTSLSP
+1 MQS
-7 ATLHRFMHHGIF
+7 GIL

-38 VLKFIRLLFPYPA
+38 VLKFIRLLFPQPV
-51 HAVDWI
+51 HAVDWV

-68 ADYTVDVI
+68 ADYAVEAI
-76 CVSGNGP
+76 CISGNGP
-83 SLVAVPQ
+83 SLVVVPKTHRTPEASTTAAAGSPSAGFSSAGGM
-90 NRRMSQAPINTATPL
+90 NRVDLINGIL
-105 SAASLLSDDV
+105 E
-115 INAIIDAAKN
+115 AAKH
-125 DTLFLWNEPVPQGL
+125 DRLFLWNEPAPQGL
-139 TVSGQQGA
+139 TVSGPQCY
-147 TVPAPQEGTAS
+147 TVPALQEGTAS

-168 PRIAAFRAKYPDVFA
+168 PRIAAFRGKYPDVFDSA
-183 GTALLFSGPEY
+183 AQLFSGPEY
-194 VSYLLTGAV
+194 VSYLLTGAA

-225 AEALHID
+225 SEALHID

-241 PFAAAGTVIGHFCG
+241 PFAAAGTVIGRFCG

-268 LIGTGTLMAGT
+268 LIGTGTLTAGT

-287 EGINVCISQPCRFEK
+287 EGINVCISQPHRAEK

-327 SSFLVSHGFLGNDY
+327 SDFLITHGLRGNDY

-353 VASGAYPATFAG
+353 VVSRAYPATFEG
-365 QGRAFVEALAFR
+365 QGRAFVEELAFR
-377 IRHGCDL
+377 IRYGCDL

-404 ALWCQMK
+404 AIWCQMK

-418 FALPAFDDGELVG
+418 FALPAFADGELIG
-431 DAALALFA
+431 DAALALYG

-461 PEQAAAQRYTEK
+461 PEPAAAHQYTEK
-473 YLLHSETA
+473 YSRR

>member
-1 MTSLSP
+1 MQS
-7 ATLHRFMHHGIF
+7 GIL

-38 VLKFIRLLFPYPA
+38 VLKFIRLLFPQPV
-51 HAVDWI
+51 HAVDWV

-68 ADYTVDVI
+68 ADYAIEAI
-76 CVSGNGP
+76 CISGNGP

-90 NRRMSQAPINTATPL
+90 NRRAPEASTTAAAGSPSAGFSSAGGMNRVDLINGIL
-105 SAASLLSDDV
+105 E
-115 INAIIDAAKN
+115 AAKH
-125 DTLFLWNEPVPQGL
+125 DRLFLWNEPAPQGL
-139 TVSGQQGA
+139 TVSGPQCS
-147 TVPAPQEGTAS
+147 TVPALQEGAAS

-168 PRIAAFRAKYPDVFA
+168 PRIAAFRAKYPDVFDSA
-183 GTALLFSGPEY
+183 AQLFSGPEY
-194 VSYLLTGAV
+194 VSYLLTGAA

-225 AEALHID
+225 SEALHID

-241 PFAAAGTVIGHFCG
+241 PFTAAGTVIGRFCG
-255 IPVIAGVPDFIAA
+255 IPVVAGVPDFIAA
-268 LIGTGTLMAGT
+268 LIGTGTLTAGT

-287 EGINVCISQPCRFEK
+287 EGINVCISQPHRAEK

-353 VASGAYPATFAG
+353 VVSGAYPATFEG
-365 QGRAFVEALAFR
+365 QGRAFVEELAFR
-377 IRHGCDL
+377 IRYGCDL

-404 ALWCQMK
+404 AIWCQMK
-411 ADMTGRT
+411 ADITGRT
-418 FALPAFDDGELVG
+418 FALPAFADGELIG
-431 DAALALFA
+431 DAALALYG
-439 LGRGDNLAAIA
+439 LGRGDNLASIA

-461 PEQAAAQRYTEK
+461 PEPAAAHQYTEK
-473 YLLHSETA
+473 YSRR

>member
-1 MTSLSP
+1 MQS
-7 ATLHRFMHHGIF
+7 GIL

-38 VLKFIRLLFPYPA
+38 VLKFIRLLFPQPV
-51 HAVDWI
+51 HAVDWV

-68 ADYTVDVI
+68 ADYAVEAI
-76 CVSGNGP
+76 CISGNGP

-90 NRRMSQAPINTATPL
+90 NRRAPEASINSAGRVPKIHINGDRHL
-105 SAASLLSDDV
+105 FAASLSSAVPPDDV
-115 INAIIDAAKN
+115 INGIIDAAKN

-139 TVSGQQGA
+139 IGSGSQCSTA
-147 TVPAPQEGTAS
+147 PAVQEGTAS
-158 IPPAG
+158 IPPTG

-168 PRIAAFRAKYPDVFA
+168 PRIAAFRAKYPDVFDSA
-183 GTALLFSGPEY
+183 AQLFSGPEY
-194 VSYLLTGAV
+194 VSYLLTGTA

-213 AAYWSKEELFRF
+213 AAYWSKEALFRF
-225 AEALHID
+225 SEALHID

-241 PFAAAGTVIGHFCG
+241 PFTAAGTVIGRFCG
-255 IPVIAGVPDFIAA
+255 IPVVAGVPDFIAA
-268 LIGTGTLMAGT
+268 LIGTGTLTAGT

-287 EGINVCISQPCRFEK
+287 EGINVCISQPHRAEK

-327 SSFLVSHGFLGNDY
+327 SDFLITHGLRGNDY

-353 VASGAYPATFAG
+353 AASGAYPATFAG
-365 QGRAFVEALAFR
+365 QGRAFVEELAFR

-404 ALWCQMK
+404 AIWCQMK
-411 ADMTGRT
+411 ADITGRT
-418 FALPAFDDGELVG
+418 FALPAFADGELIG
-431 DAALALFA
+431 DAALALYG

-461 PEQAAAQRYTEK
+461 PEPAAAQRYTEK
-473 YLLHSETA
+473 YSRR

>member
-1 MTSLSP
+1 MQS
-7 ATLHRFMHHGIF
+7 GIL

-38 VLKFIRLLFPYPA
+38 VLKFIRLLFPQPV
-51 HAVDWI
+51 HAVDWV

-68 ADYTVDVI
+68 ADYAVEAI
-76 CVSGNGP
+76 CISGNGP
-83 SLVAVPQ
+83 SLVVVPKTHRTPEASTTAAAGSPPAGFSSAGGM
-90 NRRMSQAPINTATPL
+90 NRVDLINGIL
-105 SAASLLSDDV
+105 E
-115 INAIIDAAKN
+115 AAKH
-125 DTLFLWNEPVPQGL
+125 DRLFLWNEPAPQGL
-139 TVSGQQGA
+139 TVSGPQCY
-147 TVPAPQEGTAS
+147 TVPALQEGTAS

-168 PRIAAFRAKYPDVFA
+168 PRIAAFRGKYPDVFDSA
-183 GTALLFSGPEY
+183 AQLFSGPEY
-194 VSYLLTGAV
+194 VSYLLTGAA

-225 AEALHID
+225 SEALHID

-241 PFAAAGTVIGHFCG
+241 PFTAAGTVIGRFCG
-255 IPVIAGVPDFIAA
+255 IPVVAGVPDFIAA
-268 LIGTGTLMAGT
+268 LIGTGTLTAGT

-287 EGINVCISQPCRFEK
+287 EGINVCISQPHRAEK

-353 VASGAYPATFAG
+353 VTSGAYPATFAG
-365 QGRAFVEALAFR
+365 QGRAFVEELAFR
-377 IRHGCDL
+377 IRYGCDL

-404 ALWCQMK
+404 AIWCQMK

-418 FALPAFDDGELVG
+418 FALPAFADGELIG
-431 DAALALFA
+431 DATLALYG
-439 LGRGDNLAAIA
+439 LGRGDNLASIA

-461 PEQAAAQRYTEK
+461 PEPVAAHQYTEK
-473 YLLHSETA
+473 YSRR

>member
-1 MTSLSP
+1 MQS
-7 ATLHRFMHHGIF
+7 GIL

-38 VLKFIRLLFPYPA
+38 VLKFIRLLFPQPV
-51 HAVDWI
+51 HAVDWV

-68 ADYTVDVI
+68 ADYAVEAI
-76 CVSGNGP
+76 CISGNGP

-90 NRRMSQAPINTATPL
+90 NRRAPEASINSAGRVPKIHINGDRHL
-105 SAASLLSDDV
+105 FAASLSSAVPPDDV
-115 INAIIDAAKN
+115 INGIIDAAKN

-139 TVSGQQGA
+139 IGSGSQCSTA
-147 TVPAPQEGTAS
+147 PAVQEGTAS
-158 IPPAG
+158 IPPTG

-168 PRIAAFRAKYPDVFA
+168 PRIAAFRAKYPDVFDSA
-183 GTALLFSGPEY
+183 AQLFSGPEY
-194 VSYLLTGAV
+194 VSYLLTGTA

-213 AAYWSKEELFRF
+213 AAYWSKEALFRF
-225 AEALHID
+225 SEALHID

-241 PFAAAGTVIGHFCG
+241 PFTAAGTVIGRFCG
-255 IPVIAGVPDFIAA
+255 IPVVAGVPDFIAA
-268 LIGTGTLMAGT
+268 LIGTGTLTAGT

-287 EGINVCISQPCRFEK
+287 EGINVCISQPHRAEK

-327 SSFLVSHGFLGNDY
+327 SDFLITHGLRGNDY

-353 VASGAYPATFAG
+353 AASGAYPATFAG
-365 QGRAFVEALAFR
+365 QGRAFVEELAFR

-404 ALWCQMK
+404 AIWCQMK
-411 ADMTGRT
+411 ADITGRT
-418 FALPAFDDGELVG
+418 FALPAFADGELIG
-431 DAALALFA
+431 DAALALYG

-461 PEQAAAQRYTEK
+461 PEPAAAHRYTEK
-473 YLLHSETA
+473 YSRC

>member
-1 MTSLSP
+1 
-7 ATLHRFMHHGIF
+7 MHHGIF

-38 VLKFIRLLFPYPA
+38 VLKFIRLPFPHPVQ
-51 HAVDWI
+51 AVDWI
-57 QTFFAAWRSLP
+57 QAFFAAWRSLP
-68 ADYTVDVI
+68 ADYTVEAI
-76 CVSGNGP
+76 CISGNGP

-90 NRRMSQAPINTATPL
+90 NRRVPQAPINAAIPL
-105 SAASLLSDDV
+105 SAASLLSAVPPDDV
-115 INAIIDAAKN
+115 INGIIDAAKN
-125 DTLFLWNEPVPQGL
+125 DTLFLWNEPVPQSL

-147 TVPAPQEGTAS
+147 AVPAPQEGTAS

-168 PRIAAFRAKYPDVFA
+168 PRIAAFRAKCPAVFDSA
-183 GTALLFSGPEY
+183 AQLFSGPEY
-194 VSYLLTGAV
+194 VSCLLTGAA

-208 DPRYE
+208 NPRYE
-213 AAYWSKEELFRF
+213 AAYWSKEELCRF

-241 PFAAAGTVIGHFCG
+241 PFAAAGTVIGRFCG

-268 LIGTGTLMAGT
+268 LIGTGTLTAGT

-287 EGINVCISQPCRFEK
+287 EGINVCISQPHRAEK

-327 SSFLVSHGFLGNDY
+327 SDFLIAHGLRGNDY

-365 QGRAFVEALAFR
+365 QGLAFVEALAFR

-418 FALPAFDDGELVG
+418 FALPAFADGELIG
-431 DAALALFA
+431 DAALGLFG

-473 YLLHSETA
+473 YSSHSETA

>member
-1 MTSLSP
+1 MQS
-7 ATLHRFMHHGIF
+7 GIL

-38 VLKFIRLLFPYPA
+38 VLKFIRLLFPQPV
-51 HAVDWI
+51 HAVDWV

-68 ADYTVDVI
+68 ADYAIEAI
-76 CVSGNGP
+76 CISGNGP

-90 NRRMSQAPINTATPL
+90 NRRAPEASINSAGRVPKIHINGDRHL
-105 SAASLLSDDV
+105 FAASLPPDDV
-115 INAIIDAAKN
+115 MNGIIDATKN

-139 TVSGQQGA
+139 TVSGPQCY
-147 TVPAPQEGTAS
+147 TVPALQEGTAS

-168 PRIAAFRAKYPDVFA
+168 PRIAAFRAKYPDVFDSA
-183 GTALLFSGPEY
+183 AQLFSGPEY
-194 VSYLLTGAV
+194 VSYLLTGAA

-225 AEALHID
+225 SEALHID

-241 PFAAAGTVIGHFCG
+241 PFTAAGTVIGRFCG
-255 IPVIAGVPDFIAA
+255 IPVVAGVPDFIAA
-268 LIGTGTLMAGT
+268 LIGTGTLTAGT

-287 EGINVCISQPCRFEK
+287 EGINVCISQPHRAEK

-327 SSFLVSHGFLGNDY
+327 SDFLITHGLRGNDY

-353 VASGAYPATFAG
+353 VVSRAYPATFEG
-365 QGRAFVEALAFR
+365 QGRAFVEELAFR
-377 IRHGCDL
+377 IRYGCDL

-404 ALWCQMK
+404 AIWCQMK
-411 ADMTGRT
+411 ADITGRT
-418 FALPAFDDGELVG
+418 FALPAFADGELIG
-431 DAALALFA
+431 DAALALYG

-461 PEQAAAQRYTEK
+461 PEPAAAHQYTEK
-473 YLLHSETA
+473 YSRR